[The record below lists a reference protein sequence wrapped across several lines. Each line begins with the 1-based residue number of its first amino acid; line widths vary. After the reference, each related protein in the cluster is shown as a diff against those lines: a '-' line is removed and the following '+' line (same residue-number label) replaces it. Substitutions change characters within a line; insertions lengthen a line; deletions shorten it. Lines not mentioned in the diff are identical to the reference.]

1 MIKHGT
7 WLCPIISS
15 FSDGAFFRP
24 SEDKIYLP
32 LKGQFHT
39 GEGFYSTLLHEMAH
53 STGTDTR
60 LGREMKNM
68 FGDPKYAKEGTK
80 LEILWGTPGT
90 RQMKVRATVKKLPYN
105 SEFIRN
111 ENKDV
116 EEIPHLF

>member
-1 MIKHGT
+1 MIS
-7 WLCPIISS
+7 L
-15 FSDGAFFRP
+15 
-24 SEDKIYLP
+24 
-32 LKGQFHT
+32 
-39 GEGFYSTLLHEMAH
+39 GFINPE
-53 STGTDTR
+53 
-60 LGREMKNM
+60 
-68 FGDPKYAKEGTK
+68 YAKEGTK